1 MSCWCD
7 SSLSEQPQ
15 HPFSEESSS
24 AFVHLDIG
32 TYQASLGF
40 AVVGGKGCRSCPA
53 CSQGLLRVCASLAA
67 GIHGN
72 APVSVDMFGTTACPG
87 IFDFS
92 PLLVGRNP
100 DARKGHKTQSWTI
113 CSIL

>member
-40 AVVGGKGCRSCPA
+40 AVVG
-53 CSQGLLRVCASLAA
+53 

>member
-1 MSCWCD
+1 MSACWCD
-7 SSLSEQPQ
+7 SSLRSEQPQ

-53 CSQGLLRVCASLAA
+53 CSQGLLRELGCR
-67 GIHGN
+67 HPRQC
-72 APVSVDMFGTTACPG
+72 PVSVDMSGTTAFPG